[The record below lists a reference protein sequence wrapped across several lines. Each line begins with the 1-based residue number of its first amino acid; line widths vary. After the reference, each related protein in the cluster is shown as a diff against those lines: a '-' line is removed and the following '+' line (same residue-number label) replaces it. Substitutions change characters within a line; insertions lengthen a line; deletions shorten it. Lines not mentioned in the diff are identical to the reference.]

1 MTAASDSTSPTHYA
15 AAIVL
20 AARRFGLRRLR
31 LTTGLI
37 LFIYV
42 TSHLTNHALG
52 NVSLDWMERGLRVQ
66 KWIWQSLPGTIALYT
81 ALTIHLPLGIWALYK
96 RRHYGWK
103 AADIVQLVLG
113 LAIPL
118 LLAHHLAVTRI
129 DFALYGTEKGY
140 AQELYSFWVA
150 SPLWGTVQVV
160 LLIVAWIHGCL
171 GLYFWLRLKPFYPT
185 YAPLLLAAASLL
197 PVLALLGFLQGGRTI
212 LALANDPAWRAAN
225 LAPNHTGTPTEN
237 AYINNA
243 FAWFLFAFGMA
254 VALAIAARGLRTFRE
269 RTRPLIRLHYPDGRV
284 ARVPRG
290 FSVLEGSLSA
300 GIPHAWICGGRAR
313 CSTCRIRIVGGR
325 QELPPPSEVES
336 AVLARVQAGP
346 SVRLACQLRPPGDLS
361 VVPLVPADISA
372 EELRLR
378 AFARG
383 GQERFIVVLVADMRG
398 STDFAV
404 RHLPFDVVFTV
415 GSFVEALGR
424 GIAEAGGHPNQ
435 FIGDGLLAMFGVD
448 CGPAEACRRALS
460 AAVKIADNVSELN
473 ELMSAEWGEP
483 VRFGIGIHGGE
494 AIVGEIGY
502 RDNMVFTAL
511 GDPAN
516 VASRLQ
522 DQCKVFECEVVM
534 SEDVCRISEW
544 PLQDLPRH
552 SITLRGRAGPMAVC
566 TAPRVSDLA
575 SIVASARVRRAGAD
589 SDPNL

>member
-1 MTAASDSTSPTHYA
+1 MTTGADTSSATNIL

-20 AARRFGLRRLR
+20 AAQRFGLRRLR
-31 LTTGLI
+31 LTTGFI

-42 TSHLTNHALG
+42 ASHLTNHALG
-52 NVSLDWMERGLRVQ
+52 NISLEWMERGLRVQ
-66 KWIWQSLPGTIALYT
+66 KWIWQSLPGTIALYG
-81 ALTIHLPLGIWALYK
+81 ALSIHLSLGIWALYK

-103 AADIVQLVLG
+103 AADVTQLVLG

-118 LLAHHLAVTRI
+118 LLAHHLVVTRI
-129 DFALYGTEKGY
+129 DFAIYSTEKGY

-150 SPLWGTVQVV
+150 SPLWGTVQVL

-171 GLYFWLRLKPFYPT
+171 GVYFWLRLKPFFPS
-185 YAPLLLAAASLL
+185 YAPLLLVAASLL

-212 LALANDPAWRAAN
+212 LALANDPPWRAAN
-225 LAPNHTGTPTEN
+225 LAPQHTGTPTEN
-237 AYINNA
+237 AHLA
-243 FAWFLFAFGMA
+243 DGFAWFLLAFATT
-254 VALAIAARGLRTFRE
+254 VALAIAARGWRTFRE
-269 RTRPLIRLHYPDGRV
+269 RTRPVIRVHYPDGRV
-284 ARVPRG
+284 AQVPRG

-300 GIPHAWICGGRAR
+300 GIPHACVCGGRAR

-325 QELPPPSEVES
+325 QELPHPSEVES
-336 AVLARVQAGP
+336 AVLARVKAGP
-346 SVRLACQLRPPGDLS
+346 SVRLACQLRPPEDLS

-372 EELRLR
+372 EELRQR

-424 GIAEAGGHPNQ
+424 GIAEAGGQPNQ
-435 FIGDGLLAMFGVD
+435 FIGDGLLAIFGVD
-448 CGPAEACRRALS
+448 CGPTEACRRALR
-460 AAVKIADNVSELN
+460 AAVKIADNVSGLN
-473 ELMSAEWGEP
+473 EVMATEWGEP

-544 PLQDLPRH
+544 PLQDLQRH
-552 SITLRGRAGPMAVC
+552 SVAVRGRVGAMAIC
-566 TAPRVSDLA
+566 TAAHASDLA
-575 SIVASARVRRAGAD
+575 SVVGSARVRYDGAR
-589 SDPNL
+589 SAPKV